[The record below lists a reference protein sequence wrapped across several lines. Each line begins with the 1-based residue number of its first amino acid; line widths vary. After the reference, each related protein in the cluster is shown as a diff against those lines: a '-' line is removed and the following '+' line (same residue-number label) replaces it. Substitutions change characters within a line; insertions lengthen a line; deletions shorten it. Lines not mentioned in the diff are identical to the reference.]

1 MVASVLS
8 GNRNFEG
15 RINSE
20 VRANY
25 LMSPPLVVA
34 FALAG
39 RIDID
44 LRKDPV
50 GKGKDGKPV
59 YLADIWPS
67 RQEVEEAMASAITSD
82 MFRKSYGAVYS
93 GDERWR
99 GLPVPKGETYAWE
112 KSSTYIRQRLTS
124 MTWRSSHLPSR
135 ISKARGCWRCLVT
148 VLLPTTF
155 RRQVQS
161 RRIVLRGNI

>member
-1 MVASVLS
+1 MLS

-39 RIDID
+39 RIDTD
-44 LRKDPV
+44 LRKDAI

-59 YLADIWPS
+59 YLADIWPTQ
-67 RQEVEEAMASAITSD
+67 REVEEAVEHSVTAE
-82 MFRKSYGAVYS
+82 MFSK
-93 GDERWR
+93 
-99 GLPVPKGETYAWE
+99 TYAE
-112 KSSTYIRQRLTS
+112 VFRATS
-124 MTWRSSHLPSR
+124 AGAASPFP
-135 ISKARGCWRCLVT
+135 KARPMPGKKI
-148 VLLPTTF
+148 LPTSAARPT
-155 RRQVQS
+155 S
-161 RRIVLRGNI
+161 TT

>member
-1 MVASVLS
+1 MLS

-15 RINSE
+15 RINPD

-39 RIDID
+39 RIDFD
-44 LRKDPV
+44 LRKDAI
-50 GKGKDGKPV
+50 GQRHQGKPV

-67 RQEVEEAMASAITSD
+67 RSEVEEAIKKSISSD
-82 MFRKSYGAVYS
+82 MFRRSYGEVYH

-99 GLPVPKGETYAWE
+99 ALPVPKGETYAWE
-112 KSSTYIRQRLTS
+112 ADSTYIRQA
-124 MTWRSSHLPSR
+124 P
-135 ISKARGCWRCLVT
+135 
-148 VLLPTTF
+148 
-155 RRQVQS
+155 
-161 RRIVLRGNI
+161 VLRRHDA